1 MITSFSLSLPEYS
14 GPMSAQYQ
22 AYFLQPMLEYIK
34 DKQPEVRQAAVYG
47 CGVLAQVGNLALNSN
62 EHDS

>member
-1 MITSFSLSLPEYS
+1 
-14 GPMSAQYQ
+14 MSAQYQ

-47 CGVLAQVGNLALNSN
+47 CGVLAQVGNLALNST